1 MLDSFIAF
9 ANAYWSCNLAD
20 DRLARLVAT
29 FILVMGRLAVSNWLP
44 AIGCRPAHLRPA
56 AASRDDRQLA
66 MSHV

>member
-1 MLDSFIAF
+1 M
-9 ANAYWSCNLAD
+9 AD

-56 AASRDDRQLA
+56 AAPRDDRQLA